1 MASEEEVISWLDTP
15 GFGGVESFQMGRVE
29 VRCQFTREEGN
40 VCKLNYERSV
50 NFWKWNLL
58 SWGRTES
65 HEHGSL
71 EVQGAITSL
80 EANGSFF

>member
-1 MASEEEVISWLDTP
+1 MVGHARLW
-15 GFGGVESFQMGRVE
+15 GVESFQMGRVE

-50 NFWKWNLL
+50 NFWKWILL

-80 EANGSFF
+80 EANGSFFRS